1 MRKGFDT
8 PLADNI
14 LMPFAKAGQPGLEWF
29 IVLFARCR
37 CHGQR
42 DTLALRLR
50 CVVGPFYSEDKE
62 IISGPNQWLLIKC
75 SVRRGRIE

>member
-37 CHGQR
+37 CHAQR
-42 DTLALRLR
+42 EKLSPHNLTI
-50 CVVGPFYSEDKE
+50 VGVYFL
-62 IISGPNQWLLIKC
+62 SGPQKK
-75 SVRRGRIE
+75 VVAA

>member
-14 LMPFAKAGQPGLEWF
+14 LMPFAEGRPAGLEWF

-37 CHGQR
+37 CHAQR
-42 DTLALRLR
+42 EKLSPHNLTI
-50 CVVGPFYSEDKE
+50 VGVYFL
-62 IISGPNQWLLIKC
+62 SGPQKK
-75 SVRRGRIE
+75 VVAA